1 MTATRRLRCQ
11 TTSDRRLEQGL
22 VAIRRELELPDGFDA
37 MVEGAAEAAVAQAR
51 WPDLDRS
58 DIPFVT
64 IDPAGA
70 RDLDQALHLERR
82 GTGYRV
88 HYAIADV
95 AAFVR
100 PGDAIDVE
108 ARARGETLYGADTKI
123 PLHPKA
129 LSEDAASLLPNQLR
143 PALLWSIDLDAGGE
157 ITATD
162 VRRARV
168 KSRAQLDYDGV
179 QALIDGGR
187 HDPVWGL
194 LREVGELRQACE
206 KARGGISLPLPS
218 QEISVDEAGKWQLA
232 FRARHPVEDWNAQI
246 SLLTGMAAAELMLRH
261 RIGILRTLPSPAA
274 IDIERLRR
282 SASALGVAWP
292 QSLDY
297 PAFIRSLDPRKP
309 AHVAMM
315 VDATSVLRGAA
326 YVAFDGELPEQGR
339 HSALAANYA
348 HTTAPLRRLVD
359 RFVGEI
365 CVALCAKAPVPDW
378 VREALPTLP
387 GLMAQSNR
395 RASAYERAVL
405 DLAESVALS
414 ARVGDV
420 FDANVIDVDARD
432 ARRGQVMLRE
442 PAVTARIE
450 AAQALPLGETVRA
463 RLLESDPGTRRT
475 RFVWAV

>member
-1 MTATRRLRCQ
+1 MSATRRLRCQ
-11 TTSDRRLEQGL
+11 VRHDPRLERGMT
-22 VAIRRELELPDGFDA
+22 AIRRELDVREGFDA
-37 MVEGAAEAAVAQAR
+37 EVERAAEVAVTQTR

-82 GTGYRV
+82 GSGYRV

-100 PGDAIDVE
+100 AGDAIDVE

-143 PALLWSIDLDAGGE
+143 PALLWCIDLDARGE

-179 QALIDGGR
+179 QALIDSGQ
-187 HDPVWGL
+187 HDPMWSL
-194 LREVGELRQACE
+194 LREVGELRQRCE
-206 KARGGISLPLPS
+206 QARGGISLPLPS

-282 SASALGVAWP
+282 SAAALGVAWP
-292 QSLDY
+292 KALDY
-297 PAFIRSLDPRKP
+297 PAFIRSLDPAKP

-315 VDATSVLRGAA
+315 VDSTSVLRGAA
-326 YVAFDGELPEQGR
+326 YVAFDGELPEHGR

-359 RFVGEI
+359 RFVGET
-365 CVALCAKAPVPDW
+365 CVALCANAPVPDW
-378 VREALPTLP
+378 VRKALPTLP
-387 GLMAQSNR
+387 DLMAQSNR
-395 RASAYERAVL
+395 RANAYERAVL

-414 ARVGDV
+414 ARVGEV
-420 FDANVIDVDARD
+420 FEANVIDVDARD
-432 ARRGQVMLRE
+432 ARRGQVMLLE

-450 AAQALPLGETVRA
+450 AAQALPLGEAIRV
-463 RLLESDPGTRRT
+463 RLLEADPEKRQT
-475 RFVWAV
+475 RFECLA